1 MIGIGT
7 GLYRE
12 LLRELARRHYRTA
25 LAKVSSERSVRSP
38 LISVN
43 WVTRIGVA
51 AGSVG
56 LLSVQKTYK
65 MAHI

>member
-51 AGSVG
+51 AG
-56 LLSVQKTYK
+56 
-65 MAHI
+65 